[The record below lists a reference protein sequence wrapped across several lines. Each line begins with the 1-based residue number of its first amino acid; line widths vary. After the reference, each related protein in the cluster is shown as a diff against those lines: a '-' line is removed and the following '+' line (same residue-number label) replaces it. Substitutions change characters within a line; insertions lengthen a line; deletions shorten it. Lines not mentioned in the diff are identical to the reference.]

1 MAGNRK
7 DDKERSAYEV
17 RRKKMIG
24 AVAIV
29 LAILFLIWTIA
40 GSMMFSF
47 ADEAKAVSGAD
58 VKAQYAD
65 SGSVMR
71 GIWVST
77 VGSMDYPR
85 DPTTSAESLKAQ
97 ADAVIDDCYKL
108 GMNTIFLQVRPAAD
122 AFYKSSYYPWS
133 RYLTGVQGQAPADG
147 FDPLAYWVQKAH
159 EKGIELHAWI
169 NPYRITTSA
178 SDWAK
183 LSDDNPAKAA
193 YSD

>member
-65 SGSVMR
+65 S
-71 GIWVST
+71 
-77 VGSMDYPR
+77 P
-85 DPTTSAESLKAQ
+85 
-97 ADAVIDDCYKL
+97 
-108 GMNTIFLQVRPAAD
+108 
-122 AFYKSSYYPWS
+122 
-133 RYLTGVQGQAPADG
+133 
-147 FDPLAYWVQKAH
+147 
-159 EKGIELHAWI
+159 
-169 NPYRITTSA
+169 
-178 SDWAK
+178 
-183 LSDDNPAKAA
+183 
-193 YSD
+193 